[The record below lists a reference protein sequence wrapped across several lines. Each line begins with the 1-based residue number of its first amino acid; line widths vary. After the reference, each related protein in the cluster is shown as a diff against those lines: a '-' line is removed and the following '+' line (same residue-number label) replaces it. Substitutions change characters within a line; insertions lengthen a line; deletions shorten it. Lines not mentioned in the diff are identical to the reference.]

1 MIVKGAV
8 DRLLERDRAGSG
20 RKDGVREI
28 TEADKEKIQTSESG
42 IFDGRVT
49 GTGVYLS

>member
-8 DRLLERDRAGSG
+8 DRLLELTERIWT
-20 RKDGVREI
+20 KDGVREI
-28 TEADKEKIQTSESG
+28 TEADKEKIQMQNQDF
-42 IFDGRVT
+42 FDGRVT